1 MTIILEVTESEEE
14 IIFGIPYYLTI
25 TSSSP
30 SNIYYTL
37 DGTDPN
43 ENSFLVDGDVYL
55 PTNISTFT
63 FKCKAITANDSS
75 EIFEDTYS
83 AANADV
89 QNTRKGNEA
98 GVVVMTQN
106 STVLES
112 LSVDSN
118 GNPAQE
124 SSISFTKLELKAS
137 KDRPFFRKLKDTE
150 TTLEFINFAKTN
162 VKVDALFSVD
172 TPNNNVEF
180 NPLAKVIHINGTTP
194 EDILNQEVNI
204 INRTYGNL
212 NPASKYYVENESNFR
227 SIITGNLCRY
237 VYDSNTGKIVF
248 YYYDSRE
255 SRWVISSQ
263 KTEAK
268 KLHINFNTP
277 KNFVYKWIKDPVMSK
292 IF

>member
-1 MTIILEVTESEEE
+1 MTIILEVTESEEQ
-14 IIFGIPYYLTI
+14 IIFGIPYYLTV
-25 TSSSP
+25 TTSSP

-43 ENSFLVDGDVYL
+43 ENSFLVEDKVYL
-55 PTNISTFT
+55 PTNMSTFT
-63 FKCKAITANDSS
+63 FKCKAITLTDSS
-75 EIFEDTYS
+75 EIFSDTYS
-83 AANADV
+83 VSNADI
-89 QNTRKGNEA
+89 QNTRKGNES
-98 GVVVMTQN
+98 GVVVMTAS
-106 STVLES
+106 STAVNS
-112 LSVDSN
+112 LSFDSD
-118 GNPAQE
+118 GNEAQ
-124 SSISFTKLELKAS
+124 SSSTSFTELKLKASVEKSFTK
-137 KDRPFFRKLKDTE
+137 KLKETE
-150 TTLEFINFAKTN
+150 TSISFINFAKTN
-162 VKVDALFSVD
+162 IVVDKLFSES

-212 NPASKYYVENESNFR
+212 NPASKFYIENESNFR

-248 YYYDSRE
+248 YYYDSSE

-268 KLHINFNTP
+268 KLHINFNQP
-277 KNFVYKWIKDPVMSK
+277 KNFVYKWIKDPVMTK